1 MGSHSSKGT
10 NLIVKSDTHIIP
22 LGIEA
27 SITNMVNEKGYA
39 YAGLRMHRTVKAQ
52 TDSKGWWSPD
62 STRNYTIYD

>member
-1 MGSHSSKGT
+1 
-10 NLIVKSDTHIIP
+10 
-22 LGIEA
+22 
-27 SITNMVNEKGYA
+27 MVNEKGYA